1 MKITE
6 ITSLQNPQI
15 KHLRSLEKSKY
26 RKQEGKF
33 VIEGIRMMEEA
44 LDADIGLDAIYYSP
58 ALLDTTRG
66 KDLFERL
73 SERMLKI
80 YLLSDRLMKQVGF
93 TETPQ
98 GIIAVASQLH
108 FSLDILLKNANPFF
122 LLLDQ
127 IQDPGNLGTLIRTA
141 DAAGV
146 SGVILT
152 EGTVDLYNPKT
163 IRATMG
169 SLFHLPILAQQDG
182 QDIIASLQR
191 EGIQVLAAA
200 LQTDTYFYE
209 ADFTRPTAVV
219 IGNEGQGLSEEV
231 LKAVDLKIKIP
242 ILGKAES
249 LNAAVAGAILV
260 YEGARHRMKSR

>member
-1 MKITE
+1 MSIKE
-6 ITSLQNPQI
+6 ITSIQNSQI
-15 KHLRSLEKSKY
+15 KHLRSLEKNKY

-44 LDADIGLDAIYYSP
+44 LDADIGLDAIYYSQ

-66 KDLFERL
+66 KALFERL
-73 SERMLKI
+73 QDRVLKI
-80 YLLSDRLMKQVGF
+80 YLLSDHLMKQAGF

-98 GIIAVASQLH
+98 GIIAIASQLR
-108 FSLDILLKNANPFF
+108 FSLDVLLKNENPFF
-122 LLLDQ
+122 LMLDQ

-141 DAAGV
+141 DAAGI

-152 EGTVDLYNPKT
+152 VGTADLYNLKT

-169 SLFHLPILAQQDG
+169 SLFHLPIIVQQDALET
-182 QDIIASLQR
+182 IAVLQT

-200 LQTDTYFYE
+200 LQTDSYFYE
-209 ADFTRPTAVV
+209 ADFTRPTAVM

-231 LKAVDLKIKIP
+231 LEAVDMKIKIP

-249 LNAAVAGAILV
+249 LNAAAAGAILL
-260 YEGARHRMKSR
+260 YEGTRHRLS